1 MSLNNRAGSPIIGPV
16 RALRFIVVLAVAAAV
31 LSPAAGAKT
40 PIPAKAVG
48 SGNEPTAGGGVMPGK
63 SFTARYAV
71 ALLDISFDQVEI
83 YLFPKH
89 VACSDVLFTQPPYVA
104 VTVDTHGSPL
114 LVGKPSL
121 QNGVAYVQVDFHP
134 ATGSKYFA
142 IQPGASITFT
152 RVDPARNGVWH
163 GSLTVKRQHFD
174 GHVFS
179 YSGTFAARWC
189 GKD

>member
-1 MSLNNRAGSPIIGPV
+1 MRP
-16 RALRFIVVLAVAAAV
+16 LRLFLMLAVATAL
-31 LSPAAGAKT
+31 LSPAASAKT
-40 PIPAKAVG
+40 PIPTKAEG
-48 SGNEPTAGGGVMPGK
+48 SGSEPTAGGGVMPGK
-63 SFTARYAV
+63 AFTARDAV
-71 ALLDISFDQVEI
+71 ALLDTSFDQVEI
-83 YLFPKH
+83 YIFPKH
-89 VACSDVLFTQPPYVA
+89 VACSDVLFTQPPYID

-114 LVGKPSL
+114 LIGRPSL
-121 QNGVAYVQVDFHP
+121 QNGVAFVQVNFHP

-152 RVDPARNGVWH
+152 HVDPARNGVWH
-163 GSLTVKRQHFD
+163 GSLTVKRQHFE

>member
-1 MSLNNRAGSPIIGPV
+1 LNNGGGSPIIGQV
-16 RALRFIVVLAVAAAV
+16 RTLRLFLMLAVATAI
-31 LSPAAGAKT
+31 LSPAASAKT
-40 PIPAKAVG
+40 PIPAKAAG

-63 SFTARYAV
+63 PFTARYAI
-71 ALLDISFDQVEI
+71 AQLDISFDQVEI
-83 YLFPKH
+83 YLFPKR
-89 VACSDVLFTQPPYVA
+89 VACSDVAFTQPPYVA

-114 LVGKPSL
+114 LIGRPSL
-121 QNGVAYVQVDFHP
+121 QNGEAYVQVDFHP
-134 ATGSKYFA
+134 ATGNKYFA

-163 GSLTVKRQHFD
+163 GSLTVKRQHFE